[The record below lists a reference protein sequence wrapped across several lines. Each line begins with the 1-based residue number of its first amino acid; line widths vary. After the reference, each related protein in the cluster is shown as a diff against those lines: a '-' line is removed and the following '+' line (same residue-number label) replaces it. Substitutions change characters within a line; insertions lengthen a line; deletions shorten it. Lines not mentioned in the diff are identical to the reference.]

1 MLARHR
7 LGFRVPPALSWHTI
21 DRGAAPLREHA
32 APPCRRCGTCSSSR
46 CCSPAQAQQPAQQP
60 AHSRCGTDRTGQGP
74 QRCQRLC
81 ALCAEPEPL
90 TGLGKPLNRGCLHA
104 LLLACAAVI
113 AAAEDDVDRT
123 DFSDPALQS
132 DLDKPKTLLPH
143 EDVEPSSMIV
153 QPIGESELRP

>member
-1 MLARHR
+1 
-7 LGFRVPPALSWHTI
+7 
-21 DRGAAPLREHA
+21 
-32 APPCRRCGTCSSSR
+32 
-46 CCSPAQAQQPAQQP
+46 
-60 AHSRCGTDRTGQGP
+60 
-74 QRCQRLC
+74 
-81 ALCAEPEPL
+81 L